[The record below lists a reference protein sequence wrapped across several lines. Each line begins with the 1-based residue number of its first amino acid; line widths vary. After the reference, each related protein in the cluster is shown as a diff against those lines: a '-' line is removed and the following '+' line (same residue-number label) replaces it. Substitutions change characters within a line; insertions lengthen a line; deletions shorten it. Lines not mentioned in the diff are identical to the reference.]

1 MLLTSILV
9 YSALIF
15 PLYLTFYFEYSSKI
29 KSLILKVKF
38 FGILFLKLNIE
49 INSFK
54 IIVKIGNKTLFK
66 INLFSVFTKRNG
78 IKIYKDFCFIN
89 FKYNISVRNNNTVL
103 FTTIFFALEYLKNI
117 FLPII
122 KNRKPYLIIDGK
134 TSVNKGN
141 FNLNF
146 FIKTTISFNL
156 LVVILSI
163 FRTIGG
169 KVFGKK

>member
-15 PLYLTFYFEYSSKI
+15 PLYLTFCFEYSTKI

-54 IIVKIGNKTLFK
+54 IIVKIGNKTLLK

-78 IKIYKDFCFIN
+78 IKIYKDFYFIN
-89 FKYNISVRNNNTVL
+89 FKYNISVRNNTFL

-122 KNRKPYLIIDGK
+122 KNRIPYLIIDGK

-156 LVVILSI
+156 LVVILTL
-163 FRTIGG
+163 FKTIGG